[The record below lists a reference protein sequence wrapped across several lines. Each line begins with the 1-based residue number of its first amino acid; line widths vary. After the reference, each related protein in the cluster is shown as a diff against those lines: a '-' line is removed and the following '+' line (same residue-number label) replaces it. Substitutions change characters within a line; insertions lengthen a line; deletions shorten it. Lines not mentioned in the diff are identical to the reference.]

1 MSEEKVKEAID
12 YASGTSKL
20 ESDSLT
26 REEADKIFREIMEG
40 KSDESFLY
48 AAVQYV
54 KKHQKMKDE
63 PKKR

>member
-20 ESDSLT
+20 ESESLSEDEYKKIL
-26 REEADKIFREIMEG
+26 EEILAG
-40 KSDESFLY
+40 KGDESFMY

-54 KKHQKMKDE
+54 KKHQKEKGHD
-63 PKKR
+63 KN